1 MKTTPSQLKT
11 PTDLQKD
18 SVDEIVDILN
28 PLIADAF
35 SLYVKTK
42 SFHWH
47 VYGPHFND
55 YHKLFDKQAEQI
67 FESIDTLAERV
78 RKLGRVTIT
87 GVKNIQDLTQI
98 IDCQE
103 LEDAQYMIEEL
114 LGDNRTVAK
123 SMRSAIDICEE
134 NGDKPTANILQSLLD
149 DTERRIW
156 FLFELTQ

>member
-11 PTDLQKD
+11 PTDLGNS
-18 SVDEIVDILN
+18 SVDDIVKILN

-67 FESIDTLAERV
+67 FGSIDTLAERV

-87 GVKNIQDLTQI
+87 GIKDILDLTRI
-98 IDCQE
+98 EDCEE
-103 LEDAQYMIEEL
+103 LEDAEYMIKEL
-114 LGDNRTVAK
+114 LEDNKDVAI

-149 DTERRIW
+149 ETERRIW